1 MAEFGMFQFGN
12 IVLPD
17 TCAYEH
23 GPMYIS
29 SCIYILP
36 GMMLA
41 RIKYLDYLSDR
52 RFRDSFSKDTRYCK
66 RQNICSVCTL
76 ILITFFA
83 IAGMLTCYTECGVE
97 PVDMDDDG
105 GRRLDIWRPVSMPSP
120 WWEGEE
126 AGSHHGEVAGERAGE
141 QLDASAAFTH
151 VRGNQAR
158 LRSRA
163 RRDQRHFVSFTAGC
177 VRWHLARAR
186 CWRHGSPRLP
196 TVPLTAASAA
206 FDAASHDTTA
216 CRPAA
221 RGATELSTQHASE
234 RPDTCSS
241 SGKCT
246 YY

>member
-1 MAEFGMFQFGN
+1 MQAVKSVGEQADEMGTTILLVVLGISKLALTLRLPIEWGPLTLKCFGWMAEFGMFQFGN

-83 IAGMLTCYTECGVE
+83 IAGMLTYYTECGVE

-105 GRRLDIWRPVSMPSP
+105 GRRLDI
-120 WWEGEE
+120 
-126 AGSHHGEVAGERAGE
+126 
-141 QLDASAAFTH
+141 
-151 VRGNQAR
+151 
-158 LRSRA
+158 
-163 RRDQRHFVSFTAGC
+163 
-177 VRWHLARAR
+177 
-186 CWRHGSPRLP
+186 
-196 TVPLTAASAA
+196 
-206 FDAASHDTTA
+206 
-216 CRPAA
+216 
-221 RGATELSTQHASE
+221 
-234 RPDTCSS
+234 
-241 SGKCT
+241 
-246 YY
+246 